1 MAPLRR
7 TPKQAYTA
15 GKIIFLATS
24 TVRPDQLQLNEVKRL
39 FAQAGRAW
47 PEAGPMGDVA
57 FVQTLIDGLCELSL
71 LDSLTGV
78 ANRRAF
84 SALMSQELDRVARA
98 GESALLLTVDIDH
111 FKRINDTHGHA
122 AGDDVIKAVARA
134 LVAAVRPMDT
144 VARIGGEEFAV
155 VLPNCGPAFGEV
167 VAERIR
173 VAVESMQVS
182 HHGQALAVTVSGG
195 GAFAPPWVRSSAEAW
210 MARAD
215 DQLYRAK
222 HEGRNRMCL
231 EPTTASEVSAEEK
244 GLLFAWGSPDGL
256 MIDSTS
262 PH

>member
-1 MAPLRR
+1 MRR
-7 TPKQAYTA
+7 SQGKQAYTA
-15 GKIIFLATS
+15 GKIIFLAPA
-24 TVRPDQLQLNEVKRL
+24 TVHPDQLQFDEVKRL

-47 PEAGPMGDVA
+47 PNAGLMGDAA
-57 FVQTLIDGLCELSL
+57 FLQAVIDGLCELSL

-111 FKRINDTHGHA
+111 FKRINDTFGHA

-134 LVAAVRPMDT
+134 MVETVRPMDT

-155 VLPNCGPAFGEV
+155 VLPNCGPAFGAV
-167 VAERIR
+167 VAERLR
-173 VAVESMQVS
+173 AAVERMQVM

-195 GAFAPPWVRSSAEAW
+195 GAFAPPWVRSSAETW
-210 MARAD
+210 MERAD
-215 DQLYRAK
+215 EQLYRAK
-222 HEGRNRMCL
+222 REGRNRMCL
-231 EPTTASEVSAEEK
+231 EPTTSSDVSAEEK